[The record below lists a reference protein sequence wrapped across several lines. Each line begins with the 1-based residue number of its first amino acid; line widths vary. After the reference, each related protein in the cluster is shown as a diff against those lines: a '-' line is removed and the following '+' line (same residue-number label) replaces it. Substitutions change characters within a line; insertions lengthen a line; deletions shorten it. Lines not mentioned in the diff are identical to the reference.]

1 MNLAMQLNLS
11 KSISH
16 PNQSFANTLLDFGF
30 LGSIHPRH
38 MNDANGR
45 CRTNIWPLIR
55 DSKATTFLGG
65 LRFGAPRLTI

>member
-1 MNLAMQLNLS
+1 
-11 KSISH
+11 
-16 PNQSFANTLLDFGF
+16 LDFGL